1 MRQFFA
7 MRPRVASLCLL
18 AALCRGQGY
27 TIRTVAGD
35 GVQGFA
41 GDNGPAINA
50 ELFAFA
56 GIAVDSAGN
65 LYIADTGNSRI
76 RKVAVTGVITTIA
89 GTAIPAYSGDNG
101 AATSASLSFPRG
113 VALDAAGNVY
123 IADSGNNVIRKIDK
137 TGTITTVAGNGTSG
151 FSGDGGPAIS
161 AQLANVSG
169 IAFDSTGNMYLA
181 DRDNASVR
189 KVTPGGTISTFAG
202 TGVAGFSGD
211 GGQAAKA
218 TLYSPNSVAFDGAG
232 NLYIADSSNNAI
244 RKVSPAGIISS
255 VVGAGSTSF
264 GFSGD
269 GGPASSAQINDPQ
282 SVAVD
287 VAGNLYIADEDNQ
300 RIRMISAT
308 GIISSLAGDGTKN
321 FSGDGGPAVTAQLNL
336 PEGVAVGP
344 NGTVYVV
351 DSGNRRVRALTPAVS
366 AQLPSISPGGVVS
379 ASAFGEFNAISPG
392 DWIEIY
398 GTNLASGTTTWASS
412 NFTGNT
418 APTSLNGTTVTIG
431 NTSAFVEYANPGHVN
446 VQVPS
451 NVTTGSQQLIVTT
464 GAGASAPYPVTV
476 NATEPGL
483 LAPPTFII
491 GKANYVAALF
501 SDGATYVLP
510 PGAIAG
516 VPSRRAHAGDIITL
530 YGVGFGPVTPPISAG
545 QIVQQSNALTTSM
558 QVFFAGTSAAMSY
571 AGLAPGAVG
580 LYQFNITVPNVAP
593 SDTTPLTFTLG
604 GVPGTQN
611 LMIAAQ

>member
-1 MRQFFA
+1 
-7 MRPRVASLCLL
+7 MRPFVTCLCLL
-18 AALCRGQGY
+18 APLCCGQGY

-41 GDNGPAINA
+41 GDNGPAVNA

-56 GIAVDSAGN
+56 GVTVDSAGN
-65 LYIADTGNSRI
+65 IYIADTGNSRI
-76 RKVAVTGVITTIA
+76 RKVTNGVVTTIA
-89 GTAIPAYSGDNG
+89 GTAIPAYTGDNG
-101 AATSASLSFPRG
+101 PATSASLSFPRG
-113 VALDAAGNVY
+113 VGLDAAGNIY

-137 TGTITTVAGNGTSG
+137 TGIITTVAGNGTSG

-169 IAFDSTGNMYLA
+169 VAFDANGNMYLA
-181 DRDNASVR
+181 DRSNGRIR
-189 KVTPGGTISTFAG
+189 KVTVGGIISTIAG

-211 GGQAAKA
+211 GGPAANA
-218 TLYSPNSVAFDGAG
+218 QLYTPNSVAFDAAG
-232 NLYIADSSNNAI
+232 NLYSADSSNNAI
-244 RKVSPAGIISS
+244 RKITPAGIISS

-269 GGPASSAQINDPQ
+269 GGPASSAQVNDPQ
-282 SVAVD
+282 SVAID
-287 VAGNLYIADEDNQ
+287 AAGNLFIADEDNQ
-300 RIRMISAT
+300 RVRMISSS
-308 GIISSLAGDGTKN
+308 GIISTLAGDGTKN
-321 FSGDGGPAVTAQLNL
+321 YAGDGGPAVNAEFNL
-336 PEGVAVGP
+336 PEGIAVGP

-351 DSGNRRVRALTPAVS
+351 DSGNHRIRALIPAVS
-366 AQLPSISPGGVVS
+366 TQLPSITAGGVVS

-398 GTNLASGTTTWASS
+398 GTNLASGTTTWAGS
-412 NFTGNT
+412 NFNGNT

-431 NTSAFVEYANPGHVN
+431 SASAFVEYADPGHVN

-451 NVTTGSQQLIVTT
+451 NVATGSQPLIVTT
-464 GAGASAPYPVTV
+464 GVGASAPYTVTV

-491 GKANYVAALF
+491 GKVNYVAALF

-516 VPSRRAHAGDIITL
+516 VASRRAHAGDVITL
-530 YGVGFGPVTPPISAG
+530 YGVGFGPVTPSIAAG
-545 QIVQQSNALTTSM
+545 QIVQQSNALTTSL
-558 QVFFAGTSAAMSY
+558 QISFAGTAAATTY

-580 LYQFNITVPNVAP
+580 LYQFNLTVPNVAP
-593 SDTTPLTFTLG
+593 SDTVPLTFTLG

-611 LMIAAQ
+611 LMIAVQ